1 MKKYIICLV
10 LLTAVAKAQQIS
22 PLTVEKIMRDP
33 KWMGVAPSNYRWSA
47 DSKKVFFNW
56 NPENKEKDAL
66 YSVSLTAFKPQ
77 KEEEKSLEKALGSS
91 MTYNAT
97 LSSAVFEKG
106 GDIYLFNPKTKRE
119 QRLTNTVERESAA
132 RFLKNGYLS

>member
-66 YSVSLTAFKPQ
+66 YTTK
-77 KEEEKSLEKALGSS
+77 
-91 MTYNAT
+91 
-97 LSSAVFEKG
+97 
-106 GDIYLFNPKTKRE
+106 YL
-119 QRLTNTVERESAA
+119 
-132 RFLKNGYLS
+132 